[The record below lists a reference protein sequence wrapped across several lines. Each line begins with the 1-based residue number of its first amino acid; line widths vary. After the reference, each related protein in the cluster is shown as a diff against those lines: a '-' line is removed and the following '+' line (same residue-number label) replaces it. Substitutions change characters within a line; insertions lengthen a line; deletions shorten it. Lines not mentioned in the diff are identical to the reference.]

1 MSLGLVAIVGSPSVG
16 KSTIFNRIIGEKKSI
31 IEETR
36 GVTRDRIYAH
46 TSWLTKYFDI
56 VDTGG
61 IELENST
68 FQTQIRMQVEIAIN
82 EADVI
87 LFVVDGKLGLNDD
100 DYLVAKMLYKCK
112 KPVIL
117 AVNKIDDT
125 HLINNIYEFYS
136 LGLGEPI
143 PCSGAHGVGI
153 GEILDKILEYLNK
166 NEEKQSQLT
175 GLRFSIIGRPNV
187 GKSSLCNAILNENRV
202 IVSNVEGTTRDAVDT
217 KFTRNGKEY
226 VVIDTAGLK
235 KRGKIYEAIDKYAAL
250 RALRAIDAS
259 DVCLLV
265 IDGNAGIQE
274 QDKHVVGY
282 AVEAKKA
289 IIIIVNKRDL
299 VKKDNNTMNEFTKE
313 IRKEFKFLDYAPV
326 IYTSAINKLRIDNI
340 FDMLEKVYES
350 YTFQIQ
356 TSVLNDIIQ
365 EAQMMNETPEFN
377 GGRCRIYYAQQ
388 VSSKPLTIALFVNE
402 PTWMHFSYMRY
413 IENRIRNSFELIG
426 SPINLVLRKRKWW
439 IFLYMDVVLL
449 L

>member
-68 FQTQIRMQVEIAIN
+68 FQSQIRMQVEIAIN

-100 DYLVAKMLYKCK
+100 DYLVAKMLYKCN

-289 IIIIVNKRDL
+289 IIIIVNKWDL

-365 EAQMMNETPEFN
+365 
-377 GGRCRIYYAQQ
+377 
-388 VSSKPLTIALFVNE
+388 
-402 PTWMHFSYMRY
+402 
-413 IENRIRNSFELIG
+413 NSTKIWRDNIKKI
-426 SPINLVLRKRKWW
+426 SIK
-439 IFLYMDVVLL
+439 
-449 L
+449 

>member
-68 FQTQIRMQVEIAIN
+68 FQSQIRMQVEIAIN

-100 DYLVAKMLYKCK
+100 DYLVAKMLYKCN

-289 IIIIVNKRDL
+289 IIIIVNKWDL

-340 FDMLEKVYES
+340 FDMLENVYES

-426 SPINLVLRKRKWW
+426 SPINLVLRKRK
-439 IFLYMDVVLL
+439 
-449 L
+449 

>member
-68 FQTQIRMQVEIAIN
+68 FQSQIRMQVEIAIN
-82 EADVI
+82 EDDVI

-100 DYLVAKMLYKCK
+100 DYLVAKMLYKCN

-289 IIIIVNKRDL
+289 IIIIVNKWDL

-340 FDMLEKVYES
+340 FDMLENVYES

-426 SPINLVLRKRKWW
+426 SPINLVLRKRK
-439 IFLYMDVVLL
+439 
-449 L
+449 

>member
-68 FQTQIRMQVEIAIN
+68 FQSQIRMQVEIAIN

-100 DYLVAKMLYKCK
+100 DYLVAKMLYKCN

-289 IIIIVNKRDL
+289 IIIIVNKWDL

-326 IYTSAINKLRIDNI
+326 IYTSAINKLRIDNV
-340 FDMLEKVYES
+340 FDMLEKVYAS

-426 SPINLVLRKRKWW
+426 SPINLVLRKRK
-439 IFLYMDVVLL
+439 
-449 L
+449 

>member
-68 FQTQIRMQVEIAIN
+68 FQAQIRMQVEIAIN

-289 IIIIVNKRDL
+289 IIIIVNKWDL
-299 VKKDNNTMNEFTKE
+299 VKKDNNTMNDFTKE

-426 SPINLVLRKRKWW
+426 SPINLVLRKRK
-439 IFLYMDVVLL
+439 
-449 L
+449 

>member
-68 FQTQIRMQVEIAIN
+68 FQSQIRMQVEIAIN

-87 LFVVDGKLGLNDD
+87 LFVVDGKVGLNDD
-100 DYLVAKMLYKCK
+100 DYLVAKMLYKSN

-117 AVNKIDDT
+117 AVNKIDDS

-153 GEILDKILEYLNK
+153 GEILDKILEYLSK

-217 KFTRNGKEY
+217 KFVRNGKEY

-250 RALRAIDAS
+250 RALRAIDGS

-265 IDGNAGIQE
+265 VDGNEGIKE

-282 AVEAKKA
+282 AIEAKKA
-289 IIIIVNKRDL
+289 IIIIVNKWDL

-326 IYTSAINKLRIDNI
+326 IYTSAINKLRIDDI
-340 FDMLEKVYES
+340 FDTLEKVYES

-413 IENRIRNSFELIG
+413 IENRIRESFELTG
-426 SPINLVLRKRKWW
+426 SPINLVLRKRK
-439 IFLYMDVVLL
+439 
-449 L
+449 

>member
-68 FQTQIRMQVEIAIN
+68 FQSQIRMQVEIAIN

-100 DYLVAKMLYKCK
+100 DYLVAKMLYKCN

-217 KFTRNGKEY
+217 KFIRNGKEY

-289 IIIIVNKRDL
+289 IIIIVNKWDL

-388 VSSKPLTIALFVNE
+388 VSTKPLTIALFVNE

-426 SPINLVLRKRKWW
+426 SPINLVLRKRK
-439 IFLYMDVVLL
+439 
-449 L
+449 